1 MDLTL
6 RPHLSPQPS
15 RDDFAI
21 YRDGNLGLDAVAVE
35 NPLLEAGVAGVER
48 SNDLAHGRTL
58 YLYLLLASSQLL
70 HQRGNPSYGH
80 GF

>member
-1 MDLTL
+1 MDLAFRTD
-6 RPHLSPQPS
+6 LSPKPS
-15 RDDFAI
+15 GDDFAI
-21 YRDGNLGLDAVAVE
+21 YRNSNLGFDAVAIE
-35 NPLLEAGVAGVER
+35 NPLLEARVAGVECG
-48 SNDLAHGRTL
+48 NDLAHGRAL

>member
-1 MDLTL
+1 MDFAFGAYFG
-6 RPHLSPQPS
+6 PKSS
-15 RDDFAI
+15 GDDFAI
-21 YRDGNLGLDAVAVE
+21 HRDSNLGLDAVAIE
-35 NPLLEAGVAGVER
+35 NPLLEARVAGVER
-48 SNDLAHGRTL
+48 GNDFAHGRAL

>member
-1 MDLTL
+1 MNLAFGAYFG
-6 RPHLSPQPS
+6 PKPS
-15 RDDFAI
+15 GDDFAI
-21 YRDGNLGLDAVAVE
+21 HRHGNLGLDAIAIE
-35 NPLLEAGVAGVER
+35 NPLLEARVAGVECG
-48 SNDLAHGRTL
+48 NDLAHGRAL